1 MRVIKVL
8 NNSLVLTQ
16 TDQQSEVIVMG
27 KGLGFQLRPDDEI
40 PEEKIEKVYVLDS
53 IPEETKSGYLQI
65 FENSSEK
72 LLLEVQNMIDHA
84 KKELSTSLSDN
95 LFFTLAD
102 HLNYAIERSKQ
113 QIVVQNKLLLE
124 VQRYYPMEYQIGL
137 AAVQEINQNLEVHLP
152 IEEAGNIGFHLVNAQ
167 TKNNSMSE
175 TMQSIQMLKDISNL
189 VKHSFPEK
197 ELDSRSFTYTRFLT
211 HLQFFINRIIT
222 DEELPNQNMFL
233 LESIEQN
240 APKEYRVAQKI
251 KTYVEEELNK
261 TVTQDEVIYLTLHLV
276 RLT

>member
-16 TDQQSEVIVMG
+16 SEQQNEVIVMG
-27 KGLGFQLRPDDEI
+27 KGLGFQLKVNDEI
-40 PEEKIEKVYVLDS
+40 PEEKIEKKYILDAIS
-53 IPEETKSGYLQI
+53 EETKNGYLQI
-65 FENSSEK
+65 FENISED
-72 LLLEVQNMIDHA
+72 LLLEVQSILDYA
-84 KKELSTSLSDN
+84 KEQLNTSLTDN

-102 HLNYAIERSKQ
+102 HLNYAIERAKQ
-113 QIVVQNKLLLE
+113 HLVTQNKLLTE

-137 AAVQEINQNLEVHLP
+137 YAVQEINQKLEAELP

-167 TKNNSMSE
+167 TKNNDMSE

-197 ELDSRSFTYTRFLT
+197 ELDTRSFAYLRFLT
-211 HLQFFINRIIT
+211 HLQFFIDRMLN
-222 DEELPNQNMFL
+222 DEEISNQNAFL

-240 APKEYRVAQKI
+240 APKEYGVAQKI
-251 KTYVEEELNK
+251 GLYVEKELGK
-261 TVTQDEVIYLTLHLV
+261 PVLRDELIYLTLHLV
-276 RLT
+276 RLK